1 MPSEVA
7 PPFCEVNGHRNVA
20 DKRHKHDDCNP
31 WLQGCCQVHTGSS
44 NVKDLGANVEDDSGK
59 DALDGVG
66 ASVHDA
72 CELAGLSVQM
82 EVEVQ
87 VQRVHKNIKTDAPAA
102 YSKTQ
107 SSNQI

>member
-1 MPSEVA
+1 V
-7 PPFCEVNGHRNVA
+7 
-20 DKRHKHDDCNP
+20 
-31 WLQGCCQVHTGSS
+31 
-44 NVKDLGANVEDDSGK
+44 
-59 DALDGVG
+59 
-66 ASVHDA
+66 
-72 CELAGLSVQM
+72 